1 MITFKQFLAEQQ
13 SGTFVYAF
21 GRYSPTTRG
30 HIAHFQAIKK
40 FAEQNGFPYM
50 VYTSKT
56 VDNKKNPVPVD
67 AKIAYIK
74 KAIPDLNITSAV
86 NMFKLLEELIP
97 QGYKRIIYFA
107 GGDYFE
113 EGSEENRMF
122 GRLVSLAAEQGVEL
136 TAMSSGDRTPG
147 ISGSDLRKAVI
158 SGDFATFAKASPL
171 GIGNVTEDDVRQ
183 MFNYVR
189 SVLTGEPVSEG
200 LLDFLKPREDR
211 LYDQM
216 KQLIQE
222 IDAVEQSTYRDYLRN
237 RSKQGWTPKS
247 TDSLTDLKGK
257 MKTAFSMRSF
267 DALEQLIKRARY
279 LLDLKKTP
287 SM

>member
-1 MITFKQFLAEQQ
+1 ME
-13 SGTFVYAF
+13 SNSDTFVYCF

-30 HIAHFQAIKK
+30 HIAHFQAIKA
-40 FAEQNGFPYM
+40 FAEKNNIPYM

-67 AKIAYIK
+67 VKMAYIK
-74 KAIPDLNITSAV
+74 KAIPDLNITPAV

-97 QGYKRIIYFA
+97 QGYKKIIYFA

-158 SGDFATFAKASPL
+158 NGDFETFAQASPL
-171 GIGNVTEDDVRQ
+171 GIGNITELDVRQ
-183 MFNYVR
+183 MFNLVR
-189 SVLTGEPVSEG
+189 SVLTGEPMTEG
-200 LLDFLKPREDR
+200 IFDFMMPKEDR
-211 LYDQM
+211 LYSEM
-216 KQLIQE
+216 VKLIKE
-222 IDAVEQSTYRDYLRN
+222 IDAVEHETYRDYLRN

-247 TDSLTDLKGK
+247 TDTLSTIKSK
-257 MKTAFSMRSF
+257 MKTAFSMKNFSV
-267 DALEQLIKRARY
+267 LEQLIAQARK
-279 LLDLKKTP
+279 LLELKKTP